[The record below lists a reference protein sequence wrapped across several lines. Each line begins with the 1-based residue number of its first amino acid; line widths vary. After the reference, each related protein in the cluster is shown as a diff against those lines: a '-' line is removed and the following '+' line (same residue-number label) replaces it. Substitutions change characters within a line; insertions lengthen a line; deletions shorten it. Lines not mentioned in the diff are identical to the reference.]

1 MYHMLKLQIL
11 SQALSFRSWQTTSK
25 SMGHIDPA
33 LKYWNYLVCECVLDD
48 PNQFFDTPFFTSF

>member
-1 MYHMLKLQIL
+1 
-11 SQALSFRSWQTTSK
+11 
-25 SMGHIDPA
+25 MGHIDPA